1 MRRDRPAPCAITAV
15 GIVTALG
22 AGVEATWP
30 RLIAG
35 DQSRLSSRDDLVP
48 GRAVTVGQALEP
60 LLPVPPALARFACR
74 NNRLSLTALQPIA
87 AAVRAAIERVG
98 PARVGVVMG
107 STTSGVDAAE
117 LAVEQAA
124 PGGAL
129 PDWFDYAQLELGGV
143 AGFVAAWL
151 GTRGPAYTVSTA
163 CSSGAKAIVSARALL
178 ALGVCDAV
186 VAGGSDALCRLTLN
200 GFTALQ
206 AVAEAP
212 SNPFS
217 LNRRGLTLGEGAAVF
232 LLERRAGGVQVLGSG
247 ESSDAHHMSAPDP
260 EGHGAAAAME
270 QALSEAGLRPRDL
283 AYLNLHGTGTPLND
297 AMESRAVR
305 RVFGDDGVPASST
318 KPLVGHTLGAAGA
331 VELGFCCMMLERRGS
346 RGVPLPPH
354 CWDGVAD
361 PELPGLRL
369 VVRGDH
375 APPAD
380 EMAVLSNSFGFGG
393 NNCAVVLGVGPRW

>member
-1 MRRDRPAPCAITAV
+1 M
-15 GIVTALG
+15 
-22 AGVEATWP
+22 
-30 RLIAG
+30 
-35 DQSRLSSRDDLVP
+35 
-48 GRAVTVGQALEP
+48 
-60 LLPVPPALARFACR
+60 
-74 NNRLSLTALQPIA
+74 
-87 AAVRAAIERVG
+87 
-98 PARVGVVMG
+98 
-107 STTSGVDAAE
+107 
-117 LAVEQAA
+117 
-124 PGGAL
+124 
-129 PDWFDYAQLELGGV
+129 
-143 AGFVAAWL
+143 AAWL
-151 GTRGPAYTVSTA
+151 GTGGPAYTVSTA

-200 GFTALQ
+200 GFAALQ

-260 EGHGAAAAME
+260 EGHGAAVAME
-270 QALSEAGLRPRDL
+270 QALAEADVRPRDL

-305 RVFGDDGVPASST
+305 RVFGDDAVPASST

-331 VELGFCCMMLERRGS
+331 IELGFCCMMLQRRS
-346 RGVPLPPH
+346 ARGVPLPPH
-354 CWDGVAD
+354 RWDGVVD
-361 PELPGLRL
+361 PELPALRL
-369 VVRGDH
+369 VAPGEH

-380 EMAVLSNSFGFGG
+380 QMAVLSNSFGFGG
-393 NNCAVVLGVGPRW
+393 NNCAVVLGVGPAW

>member
-1 MRRDRPAPCAITAV
+1 MRRDRPPPCAITAL
-15 GIVTALG
+15 GLVTALG
-22 AGVEATWP
+22 VGVEATWS
-30 RLIAG
+30 RLIEG
-35 DQSRLSSRDDLVP
+35 DQSRLSVREDLVP

-60 LLPVPPALARFACR
+60 LLPVPPRLARYACR
-74 NNRLSLTALQPIA
+74 NNMLALTALQPIA
-87 AAVRAAIERVG
+87 AAVRAAIERLG
-98 PARVGVVMG
+98 AARVGVVMG

-124 PGGAL
+124 AAGAL
-129 PDWFDYAQLELGGV
+129 PEWFDYAQLELGGL

-151 GTRGPAYTVSTA
+151 GTGGPAYTVSTA

-200 GFTALQ
+200 GFAALQ

-260 EGHGAAAAME
+260 EGHGAAVAME
-270 QALSEAGLRPRDL
+270 QALAEADVRPRDL

-305 RVFGDDGVPASST
+305 RVFGDDAVPASST

-331 VELGFCCMMLERRGS
+331 IELGFCCMMLQRRS
-346 RGVPLPPH
+346 ARGVPLPPH
-354 CWDGVAD
+354 RWDGVVD
-361 PELPGLRL
+361 PELPALRL
-369 VVRGDH
+369 VAPGEH

-380 EMAVLSNSFGFGG
+380 QMAVLSNSFGFGG
-393 NNCAVVLGVGPRW
+393 NNCAVVLGVGPAW